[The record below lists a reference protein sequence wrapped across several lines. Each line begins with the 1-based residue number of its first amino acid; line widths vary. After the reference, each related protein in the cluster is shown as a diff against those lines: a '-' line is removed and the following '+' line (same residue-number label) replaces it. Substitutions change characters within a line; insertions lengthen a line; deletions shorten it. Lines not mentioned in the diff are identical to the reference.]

1 MKKSLTLI
9 VCYTD
14 RGKEKMQAI
23 EEILTRRGRDTVC
36 LERPSG
42 KDWVSYY
49 WDKAGEILFIGAA
62 GIAVRLIAPCLQDK
76 MKDPAVVVMDEKGT
90 FAIPILSGHVG
101 GANEL
106 ALLLAEETGSLP
118 VLTTATDVQGK
129 FAVDV
134 FAKKQ
139 SLLFS
144 NRVLAKKISAAILR
158 GEKIGF
164 YTECPVEGELPEEL
178 ESCPREEMLKEFP
191 LGIAVVQS
199 PDGEGRKDLE
209 TSGSSG
215 AKILYLY
222 PANLTLG
229 AGCKKGKPAKELED
243 FFCRSLKSLG
253 LRKEQVEKIGSI
265 DRKEE
270 EEGFIELADQWNIP
284 FETWPEEVLKQI
296 ENVSRE
302 SGFVRQVTGIGNV
315 CERAAIQGSKNGR
328 LLLEKT
334 AENGMTLAVAAK
346 DWSVAFDEIICS
358 RHRAGKL

>member
-14 RGKEKMQAI
+14 KGKEKMQAI

-106 ALLLAEETGSLP
+106 ALLLAEELGSIP
-118 VLTTATDVQGK
+118 VLTTATDVQNK

-144 NRVLAKKISAAILR
+144 DRVLAKEISAGILR

-164 YTECPVEGELPEEL
+164 YAECPVKGNLPEGL
-178 ESCPREEMLKEFP
+178 ENCTREEQLKKFP

-199 PDGEGRKDLE
+199 PDGHKWKDPGGKE
-209 TSGSSG
+209 EGSS
-215 AKILYLY
+215 KILSLY

-229 AGCKKGKPAKELED
+229 AGCKKGKSSED
-243 FFCRSLKSLG
+243 LKAFFERQLKILG

-265 DRKEE
+265 DRKAE
-270 EEGFIELADQWNIP
+270 EEGLLDLADQWNVP
-284 FETWPEEVLKQI
+284 FETWPEEVLGKI
-296 ENVSRE
+296 ESVSKE

-315 CERAAIQGSKNGR
+315 CERAAIQGSQNGR

-346 DWSVAFDEIICS
+346 DWSVTFDEIIRS
-358 RHRAGKL
+358 GHRAGKL

>member
-1 MKKSLTLI
+1 
-9 VCYTD
+9 
-14 RGKEKMQAI
+14 MQAI

-139 SLLFS
+139 SLLFPTGCWQK
-144 NRVLAKKISAAILR
+144 NFCCYTKR
-158 GEKIGF
+158 GENRILCRVPGGRG
-164 YTECPVEGELPEEL
+164 TSDRTGVLSQGRDAE
-178 ESCPREEMLKEFP
+178 R
-191 LGIAVVQS
+191 IS
-199 PDGEGRKDLE
+199 PGNCRCTKPGWRRAE
-209 TSGSSG
+209 
-215 AKILYLY
+215 
-222 PANLTLG
+222 G
-229 AGCKKGKPAKELED
+229 AGNKRGVRRED
-243 FFCRSLKSLG
+243 PLSL
-253 LRKEQVEKIGSI
+253 
-265 DRKEE
+265 
-270 EEGFIELADQWNIP
+270 
-284 FETWPEEVLKQI
+284 
-296 ENVSRE
+296 
-302 SGFVRQVTGIGNV
+302 SG
-315 CERAAIQGSKNGR
+315 
-328 LLLEKT
+328 
-334 AENGMTLAVAAK
+334 
-346 DWSVAFDEIICS
+346 
-358 RHRAGKL
+358 